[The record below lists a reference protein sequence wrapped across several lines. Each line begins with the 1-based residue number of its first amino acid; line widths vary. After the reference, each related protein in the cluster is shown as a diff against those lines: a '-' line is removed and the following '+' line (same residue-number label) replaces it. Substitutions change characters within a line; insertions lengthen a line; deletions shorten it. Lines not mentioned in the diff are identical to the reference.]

1 MIKRI
6 IFVCIVVVI
15 AYYAGTQGLTP
26 GNVFGWFADND
37 ILQTLKEKFD
47 EIFNLAEEQQVDEKV
62 GKMIDNLKEKVS
74 N

>member
-26 GNVFGWFADND
+26 GNVNDWFADND
-37 ILQTLKEKFD
+37 ILQTLKEKFN
-47 EIFNLAEEQQVDEKV
+47 EIFNLAEEQQFDEKAV
-62 GKMIDNLKEKVS
+62 KIIEDLKEKVS

>member
-26 GNVFGWFADND
+26 GNIDNWFADND

-47 EIFNLAEEQQVDEKV
+47 EIFNLAEEQQVDEKA
-62 GKMIDNLKEKVS
+62 GKIIDNLKEKVS

>member
-26 GNVFGWFADND
+26 GNILDWFADND
-37 ILQTLKEKFD
+37 ILQTSKEKFD
-47 EIFNLAEEQQVDEKV
+47 EIFNLAEEQQVDEKA
-62 GKMIDNLKEKVS
+62 GKIIDNLKEKVS

>member
-26 GNVFGWFADND
+26 GNVVEWFADND
-37 ILQTLKEKFD
+37 ILQTLKEKFS
-47 EIFNLAEEQQVDEKV
+47 EIFNLAEEQQVGEKA
-62 GKMIDNLKEKVS
+62 GKIIDNLKEKVS

>member
-26 GNVFGWFADND
+26 GNVIDWFADND
-37 ILQTLKEKFD
+37 ILQTLKEKII
-47 EIFNLAEEQQVDEKV
+47 EIFYLAAEQQVDQEA
-62 GKMIDNLKEKVS
+62 GKIIDNLKEKVS

>member
-15 AYYAGTQGLTP
+15 AYYAGTQGLTL
-26 GNVFGWFADND
+26 GNIIDWFVDND

-47 EIFNLAEEQQVDEKV
+47 EIFNLTEEQ
-62 GKMIDNLKEKVS
+62 
-74 N
+74 

>member
-26 GNVFGWFADND
+26 ANVIGWFADND

-47 EIFNLAEEQQVDEKV
+47 EIFNLAEEQQVDEKA
-62 GKMIDNLKEKVS
+62 GKIIDNLKEKVS

>member
-26 GNVFGWFADND
+26 GNVIDWFADND
-37 ILQTLKEKFD
+37 ILQTLKEKFN
-47 EIFNLAEEQQVDEKV
+47 EIFNLTIEQQVVEKA
-62 GKMIDNLKEKVS
+62 GKIIVNLKEKVS

>member
-26 GNVFGWFADND
+26 GNVFDWFADND
-37 ILQTLKEKFD
+37 IFQTLKEKIN
-47 EIFNLAEEQQVDEKV
+47 EIFNLAEEQQVDEKA
-62 GKMIDNLKEKVS
+62 GKIIGDLKEKVS
-74 N
+74 S

>member
-15 AYYAGTQGLTP
+15 AYYAGAQGLTP
-26 GNVFGWFADND
+26 GNVIDCFADND
-37 ILQTLKEKFD
+37 IFQTLKEKIN
-47 EIFNLAEEQQVDEKV
+47 EIFKLAEEQQVDEKA
-62 GKMIDNLKEKVS
+62 GKIIDNLKEKVS

>member
-26 GNVFGWFADND
+26 GNVIDWFEDHD
-37 ILQTLKEKFD
+37 ILQTLKEEFN
-47 EIFNLAEEQQVDEKV
+47 EIFNLAEEQQVDEKAR
-62 GKMIDNLKEKVS
+62 KIINNLKEKVS

>member
-6 IFVCIVVVI
+6 IFVFIVVVI

-26 GNVFGWFADND
+26 GNIIDWFADND
-37 ILQTLKEKFD
+37 ILQTSKEKFD
-47 EIFNLAEEQQVDEKV
+47 EIFNLAEEQQIDEKA
-62 GKMIDNLKEKVS
+62 GKIIDNLKEKVS

>member
-26 GNVFGWFADND
+26 GNVIDWFADND
-37 ILQTLKEKFD
+37 ILQTLKEKFN
-47 EIFNLAEEQQVDEKV
+47 ERLNLADELQVDEKA
-62 GKMIDNLKEKVS
+62 GKIIDNLKEKVS

>member
-6 IFVCIVVVI
+6 IFVCIVVAI

-26 GNVFGWFADND
+26 GNVSDWFANND
-37 ILQTLKEKFD
+37 ILQTIQEKFN
-47 EIFNLAEEQQVDEKV
+47 EAFNLVEEQNVDEKA
-62 GKMIDNLKEKVS
+62 GKIIDKLKEKVS

>member
-15 AYYAGTQGLTP
+15 AYYAGTQGLTL
-26 GNVFGWFADND
+26 GNFVDWFADND
-37 ILQTLKEKFD
+37 ILQTLKEKFN
-47 EIFNLAEEQQVDEKV
+47 ETFNLAVEQQVDEKA
-62 GKMIDNLKEKVS
+62 GKIIDNLKERVS

>member
-26 GNVFGWFADND
+26 GNIVDWFADND
-37 ILQTLKEKFD
+37 ILQTLKEKFN
-47 EIFNLAEEQQVDEKV
+47 EIFNLTIEQQVDEKA
-62 GKMIDNLKEKVS
+62 GKIIVNLKEKVS

>member
-15 AYYAGTQGLTP
+15 AYYAGTQELTP
-26 GNVFGWFADND
+26 GNVIDWFSDND
-37 ILQTLKEKFD
+37 ILQTLQEKFN
-47 EIFNLAEEQQVDEKV
+47 EIFNLAEEQQVDEKA
-62 GKMIDNLKEKVS
+62 GKIIDNLKEKVS

>member
-15 AYYAGTQGLTP
+15 SYYAGTQGLTP
-26 GNVFGWFADND
+26 GNVIDWVTDND
-37 ILQTLKEKFD
+37 ILQTLKVKFN
-47 EIFNLAEEQQVDEKV
+47 EIFNLAEEQQVNEKA
-62 GKMIDNLKEKVS
+62 GKIIDNLKEKIS

>member
-26 GNVFGWFADND
+26 GNVIDGFADND
-37 ILQTLKEKFD
+37 ILQTLKEKFN
-47 EIFNLAEEQQVDEKV
+47 EIFNLAEEQQVDEKA
-62 GKMIDNLKEKVS
+62 GKIIDNLKEKVS